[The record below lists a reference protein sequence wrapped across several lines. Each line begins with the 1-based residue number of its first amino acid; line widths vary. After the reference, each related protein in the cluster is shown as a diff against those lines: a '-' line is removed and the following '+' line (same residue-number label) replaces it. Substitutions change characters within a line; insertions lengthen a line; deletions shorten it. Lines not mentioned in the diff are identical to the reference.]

1 MPSMYFNRSYLLYLL
16 FFNCAQQTQALTLK
30 KQDRV
35 DCMWLVLKNTLW
47 LLAILSQLWIFAMA
61 ISKWFVK
68 FDHCQIWSETEIFP
82 HPNGV

>member
-35 DCMWLVLKNTLW
+35 DCM
-47 LLAILSQLWIFAMA
+47 
-61 ISKWFVK
+61 
-68 FDHCQIWSETEIFP
+68 
-82 HPNGV
+82 